1 MKPSAFAPAFSLT
14 LMLATSSAWSQAT
27 PEVAEGLGN
36 AAKKYNGT
44 WKTECLSATDG
55 SYLSHQITH
64 QLQPRGL
71 TSLDGLITTSYY
83 KTADCSGSAKTTKQ
97 PFLIQIT
104 GRKTVHGMRVDRM
117 TFTNKISQIV
127 NKDIATVTNGAVYYG
142 LKTGRIGY
150 PTVLDESTP
159 YKKYIPPVVT
169 SPVDKYIGNWRLT
182 CLADYSY
189 QVSGL
194 GTMAMTKV
202 SDKKFAVRFNLQAFN
217 NTSCSGSPIDFS
229 FSSTYTVMGQ
239 STIDGHVVDLL
250 SETDP
255 MTGENYK
262 DIAVLI
268 DGNLYM
274 GISNNN
280 GNSYPTQIDYS
291 SHAYRQ

>member
-1 MKPSAFAPAFSLT
+1 MKNTPVVSVFFTT
-14 LMLATSSAWSQAT
+14 LMLITSAAGAQSV
-27 PEVAEGLGN
+27 PPLGEGLGN
-36 AAKKYNGT
+36 AAKKYHGT
-44 WKTECLSATDG
+44 WQTACFTAYDG
-55 SYLSHQITH
+55 RYLSRKITH
-64 QLQPRGL
+64 QLTQRGQ
-71 TSLDGLITTSYY
+71 TALDALVTTDSY
-83 KTADCSGSAKTTKQ
+83 KTTDCSGTAKTTKQ
-97 PFLIQIT
+97 PFLVQIT
-104 GRKTVHGMRVDRM
+104 GRKTVHGSSVDRM
-117 TFTNKISQIV
+117 TFTNTISRIV
-127 NKDIATVTNGAVYYG
+127 TKDIATVMDGAVYYG

-194 GTMAMTKV
+194 GTLAMTKV
-202 SDKKFAVRFNLQAFN
+202 SDKTFAVRFNLQAFN
-217 NTSCSGSPIDFS
+217 NTSCSGSPIDVS

-255 MTGENYK
+255 MTGGNYK